1 VLDFVSRLQTTT
13 VRLFADGADL
23 GEMIRLSRYPDIA
36 GFTTNPTLMR
46 AAGVTDY
53 ETFGR
58 AVIEAI
64 PYKPISFEVFSDN
77 LEDMEAEAR
86 KIRDWG
92 PNVYVKIP
100 VTTTQGLSTVPLVGK
115 LSREGFALNVT
126 AVMTLRQVRAIAT
139 AVNPEAKT
147 IISIFAGRIA
157 DTGRDPEPMM
167 RESVALTGHLPNVE
181 ILWASP
187 RELLNVFHADR
198 CGCHIITAT
207 PNLIGKIGLVGK
219 DLDEYSRE
227 TVRMFF
233 EDSRAA
239 GYRL

>member
-1 VLDFVSRLQTTT
+1 MLDFVSRLKTTT

-23 GEMIRLSRYPDIA
+23 EEMIRLSRYPDIS

-46 AAGVTDY
+46 DAGVTNY
-53 ETFGR
+53 EAFGR
-58 AVIEAI
+58 AVLQAI

-77 LEDMEAEAR
+77 LEDMESEAR
-86 KIRDWG
+86 KIRSWG
-92 PNVYVKIP
+92 PNVYVKVP
-100 VTTTQGLSTVPLVGK
+100 VTTTQGLSTIPLIAK
-115 LSREGFALNVT
+115 LSREDFALNVT
-126 AVMTLRQVRAIAT
+126 AVMTLRQVKAIA
-139 AVNPEAKT
+139 AAIKPDSRL

-167 RESVALTGHLPNVE
+167 RESVALTAHLPNVE

-187 RELLNVFHADR
+187 RELLNVIHADR

-207 PNLIGKIGLVGK
+207 PSLIGKIGLVGK

-233 EDSRAA
+233 EDGRAA
-239 GYRL
+239 GFRL

>member
-1 VLDFVSRLQTTT
+1 MLDFVSRLQTTT

-23 GEMIRLSRYPDIA
+23 EEMIRLSRYPDIA
-36 GFTTNPTLMR
+36 GFTTNPSLMR
-46 AAGVTDY
+46 TAGITNY
-53 ETFGR
+53 EAFGR
-58 AVIEAI
+58 AAVRGI

-77 LEDMEAEAR
+77 LEDMETEAR
-86 KIRDWG
+86 KIKTWG

-100 VTTTQGLSTVPLVGK
+100 VTTTQGLSTVPLIAK
-115 LSREGFALNVT
+115 LSAEGFALNVT
-126 AVMTLRQVRAIAT
+126 AVMTLRQVKAIAAALT
-139 AVNPEAKT
+139 ADART

-167 RESVALTGHLPNVE
+167 RESVAATAHLPHVE

-207 PNLIGKIGLVGK
+207 SDLIDKIGLVGK

-233 EDSRAA
+233 EDSRAS
-239 GYRL
+239 GLRL